1 MASCSQEKSGG
12 VIRFN
17 ERVVL
22 ITGAGRGMGRAHA
35 RLLAE
40 RGAKV
45 VVSDVGVDLFGAGTD
60 PEPANE
66 TVALIRKAGGE
77 AIPYLADLT
86 DERHARG
93 AVRAALDTWGRI
105 DALIHN
111 AGFTLG
117 GMPFERESV
126 GRLDK
131 LLAINTRAAYCLVQE
146 AWPVMQKQRY
156 GRVVIAASS
165 AIYGMAGSIPYSTAK
180 SSYIGFTRGLAA
192 EGAAHGIKVNAVEPQ
207 GATRMAENM
216 QDSPFRDWFLRTM
229 KPDLVSPVVALLA
242 HEECPVS
249 GEFLV
254 VGGGRV
260 ARTLLAETQ
269 GYINPHLT
277 VEDVRDHLSEVM
289 TDPHVHYV
297 NPGEPVI
304 KHGALAL
311 GFDMTE
317 AGAFAAKSRSEGS

>member
-1 MASCSQEKSGG
+1 MSEAWKTPMRFDGR
-12 VIRFN
+12 VI
-17 ERVVL
+17 L
-22 ITGAGRGMGRAHA
+22 ITGAGRGMGRDYAL
-35 RLLAE
+35 LLAE

-45 VVSDVGVDLFGAGTD
+45 VVSDLGVDLFGGGAD
-60 PEPANE
+60 SDPANE
-66 TVALIRKAGGE
+66 TVALIRRAGGE

-86 DERHARG
+86 DEKSARG
-93 AVRAALDTWGRI
+93 AVRAALDAWGRI
-105 DALIHN
+105 DVLIHN

-117 GMPFERESV
+117 GMPFERESL

-131 LLAINTRAAYCLVQE
+131 LLAINTRAAYSLVQE
-146 AWPVMQKQRY
+146 AWPVMQAQRY

-216 QDSPFRDWFLRTM
+216 QESAFRDWFLKTM
-229 KPDLVSPVVALLA
+229 RSDLVAPVVAVLA
-242 HEECPVS
+242 HEECPVN

-254 VGGGRV
+254 AGGGRV
-260 ARTLLAETQ
+260 ARTLLAETH
-269 GYINPHLT
+269 GYINPDLT
-277 VEDVRDHLSEVM
+277 AEDVRDHLSEIM
-289 TDPHVHYV
+289 ADDHVYYI

-304 KHGALAL
+304 KYGALAL
-311 GFDMTE
+311 GFDMTA
-317 AGAFAAKSRSEGS
+317 AGAFAAKPRSEGA